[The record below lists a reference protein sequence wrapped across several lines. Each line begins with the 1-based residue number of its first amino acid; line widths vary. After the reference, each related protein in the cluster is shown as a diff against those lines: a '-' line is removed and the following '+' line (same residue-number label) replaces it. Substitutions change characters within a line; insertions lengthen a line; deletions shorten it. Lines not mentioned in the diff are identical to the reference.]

1 MHTFPSQGF
10 VLTKFGSPEVA
21 FHWQN
26 IELHMNDQQV
36 LVEVSAFGINYA
48 DIMARIG
55 KYGETP
61 PLPTTIGYEV
71 VGKITA
77 VGENVKK
84 DWIGKRVLAF
94 SQFGGYAKHSIIESD
109 AFVAIDDAVSDADA
123 LALSTQYVTAYYMS
137 LYQSEIRKHD
147 IVLIHAAA
155 GGVGL
160 GLVQMCKNKGAAVIA
175 KVGDDK
181 KIARVKSLGADFVVN
196 YKTSDYEQEI
206 QTFLNGKKLTY
217 SFNPVGGT
225 TFKKDMRLLGAAG
238 KLVLFGGSELSNG
251 KYGVLSQLNFVR
263 KMGLVIPAFLM
274 MKSKSLLGVNMLKI
288 ALEHPAVLKHCMEEV
303 QELYRQG
310 KLKTFVDGVY
320 SPEQL
325 AEAHHYLESG
335 KSSGK
340 LVVRF

>member
-1 MHTFPSQGF
+1 METFQSQGF
-10 VLTKFGSPEVA
+10 VLTKFGPPEAA
-21 FHWQN
+21 FNWQD
-26 IELHMNDQQV
+26 ITLKMNAHQI
-36 LVEVSAFGINYA
+36 LIEVSAFGINYA

-77 VGENVKK
+77 VGKEIDEKL
-84 DWIGKRVLAF
+84 IGKRVLAF
-94 SQFGGYAKHSIIESD
+94 SQFGGYAKHSVIESD
-109 AFVAIDDAVSDADA
+109 AFVAIEDAISDEDA

-137 LYQSEIRKHD
+137 SYQSEIRKHD
-147 IVLIHAAA
+147 VVLIHAAA

-160 GLVQMCKNKGAAVIA
+160 GLVQMCKNKGAIVIA
-175 KVGDDK
+175 KVGGDK
-181 KIARVKSLGADFVVN
+181 KIERVKSLGADFVVN
-196 YKTSDYEQEI
+196 YNTSDYEQEI
-206 QTFLNGKKLTY
+206 QKFLNGKKLTY

-225 TFKKDMRLLGAAG
+225 TFKKDMRLLGASG

-251 KYGVLSQLNFVR
+251 KFGILSQLNFVR
-263 KMGLVIPAFLM
+263 KMGLIIPAFLM
-274 MKSKSLLGVNMLKI
+274 MKSRSLLGVNMLKI
-288 ALEHPAVLKHCMEEV
+288 ALEHPLVLKHCMEEV
-303 QELYRQG
+303 QHLFHQG

-320 SPEQL
+320 TQEQL
-325 AEAHHYLESG
+325 AEAHRYLESG